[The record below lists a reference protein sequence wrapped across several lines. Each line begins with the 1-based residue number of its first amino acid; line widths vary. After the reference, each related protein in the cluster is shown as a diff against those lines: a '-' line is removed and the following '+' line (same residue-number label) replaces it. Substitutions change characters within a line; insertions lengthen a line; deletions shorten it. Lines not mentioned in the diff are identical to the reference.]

1 MQPSNIFFA
10 FDDKIKIGDFGLV
23 TAMTEG
29 INGVHT
35 PCNTDEMIIFKKV
48 HTARVG
54 THLYMSPEQ
63 MNGHNYN
70 YKVDIYS
77 LGIIL
82 FELLIPFTTEMER
95 VIALTN
101 LRKSIFPDNFS
112 LQHPAEVSNQVLFIT
127 CWLFTH

>member
-1 MQPSNIFFA
+1 
-10 FDDKIKIGDFGLV
+10 
-23 TAMTEG
+23 MTEG

-35 PCNTDEMIIFKKV
+35 PCNTTENHVFKTV

-63 MNGHNYN
+63 MNGQNYN

-82 FELLIPFTTEMER
+82 FELLFPFSTEMER
-95 VIALTN
+95 VVALTN
-101 LRKSIFPDNFS
+101 LRKSIFPENFA
-112 LQHPAEVSNQVLFIT
+112 LQYPAEVCIFFLCIHQFHFI
-127 CWLFTH
+127 FIFNK

>member
-1 MQPSNIFFA
+1 
-10 FDDKIKIGDFGLV
+10 
-23 TAMTEG
+23 MTEG

-35 PCNTDEMIIFKKV
+35 PCNTDVKAFKTA

-63 MNGHNYN
+63 TNGQNYN

-82 FELLIPFTTEMER
+82 FEMLIPFSTEMER

-101 LRKSIFPDNFS
+101 LRKSIFPENFA
-112 LQHPAEVSNQVLFIT
+112 LHFPAEVSNIFCSIILYHFLYYIN
-127 CWLFTH
+127 CI

>member
-1 MQPSNIFFA
+1 
-10 FDDKIKIGDFGLV
+10 
-23 TAMTEG
+23 MTEG

-35 PCNTDEMIIFKKV
+35 PCNNTNQVNVKSV

-63 MNGHNYN
+63 MNGQNYN

-82 FELLIPFTTEMER
+82 FELLIPFSTEMER

-112 LQHPAEVSNQVLFIT
+112 EQFPSEVSVLSF
-127 CWLFTH
+127 